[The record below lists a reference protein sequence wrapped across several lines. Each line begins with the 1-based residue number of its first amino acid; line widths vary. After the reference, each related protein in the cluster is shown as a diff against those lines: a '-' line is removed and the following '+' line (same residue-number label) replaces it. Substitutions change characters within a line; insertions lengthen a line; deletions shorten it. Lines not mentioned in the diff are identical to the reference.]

1 MTTEA
6 TLAMQNPAQSA
17 VHGHDAEDLR
27 ALGFWLYLM
36 SDLIIFSS
44 LFATYVVLSE
54 NFAGGPTARELFDL
68 PYVLVETA
76 FLLCSSAACGL
87 GMIAARSGDRGRV
100 LLALGAAL
108 LLGLGFVSMEVNEF
122 ALMIGEGAGPGRS
135 GFLSAFFTLVG
146 THGLHVSFGMLW
158 MIVMMLQVVKKGLT
172 RPVQGRLMRL
182 GMFWH
187 FLDVVWIALF
197 SVVYLLGVI

>member
-1 MTTEA
+1 MTTET
-6 TLAMQNPAQSA
+6 TLAMHNPAHGA
-17 VHGHDAEDLR
+17 TGGHDAEEMR

-36 SDLIIFSS
+36 SDLIVFAS

-54 NFAGGPTARELFDL
+54 NFAGGPTGKELFDL
-68 PYVLVETA
+68 PYVLAETG
-76 FLLCSSAACGL
+76 FLLCASVAYGL
-87 GMIAARSGDRGRV
+87 GMIAARNGERGKV
-100 LLALGAAL
+100 LMALAAAF
-108 LLGLGFVSMEVNEF
+108 LLGLCFVSMEVNEF
-122 ALMIGEGAGPGRS
+122 AQMIRAGAGPDRS

-146 THGLHVSFGMLW
+146 THGLHVSLGMLW
-158 MIVMMLQVVKKGLT
+158 MVVMMVQVASKGLK

-187 FLDVVWIALF
+187 FLDIVWIALF

>member
-6 TLAMQNPAQSA
+6 TLAMRNSPRAA
-17 VHGHDAEDLR
+17 HGHDGEDAH

-36 SDLIIFSS
+36 SDLIIFAS
-44 LFATYVVLSE
+44 LFATYVVLSQ
-54 NFAGGPTARELFDL
+54 NFAGGPTAKELFDL

-76 FLLCSSAACGL
+76 FLLCASVAYGL
-87 GMIAARSGDRGRV
+87 GMIAARNGQRGRV
-100 LLALGAAL
+100 LMALAAAFV
-108 LLGLGFVSMEVNEF
+108 LGLCFVSMEANEF
-122 ALMIGEGAGPGRS
+122 AHMIGAGAGPDRS
-135 GFLSAFFTLVG
+135 GFLSAYFTLVG
-146 THGLHVSFGMLW
+146 THGAHVSFGMLW
-158 MIVMMLQVVKKGLT
+158 MVVMAVQVLSKGLT

-187 FLDVVWIALF
+187 FLDIVWIALF